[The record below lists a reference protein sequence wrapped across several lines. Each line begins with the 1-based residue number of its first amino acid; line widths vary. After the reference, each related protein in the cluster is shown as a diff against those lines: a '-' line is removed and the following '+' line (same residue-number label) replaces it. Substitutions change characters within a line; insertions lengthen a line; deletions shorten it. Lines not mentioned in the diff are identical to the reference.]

1 MGYIVYEKGKFSY
14 EGGKF
19 YEHEC
24 CSDHL
29 MNFFIALAESNRL
42 QIVELLRNGPL
53 TVGEIANR
61 LGLNQPQASKHL
73 RILSDAGLVEVHPI
87 ANRRVYKLK
96 RQAFQ
101 DLDNWLDSFLH
112 MWEDR
117 FDRLDDYLH
126 ELQSQPKKKS
136 DAISPAKRFSGTTNF
151 LGSFVM
157 LQKANIK
164 FILEG

>member
-1 MGYIVYEKGKFSY
+1 MRKEIFPTK
-14 EGGKF
+14 GGKF
-19 YEHEC
+19 YEHEY

-29 MNFFIALAESNRL
+29 MNFFTALAEYNRL

-53 TVGEIANR
+53 TVWEIANR

-96 RQAFQ
+96 RQGFQ
-101 DLDNWLDSFLH
+101 DLDNWLDTFLRILN
-112 MWEDR
+112 ER
-117 FDRLDDYLH
+117 FDQLDDHLH

-136 DAISPAKRFSGTTNF
+136 NDN
-151 LGSFVM
+151 
-157 LQKANIK
+157 
-164 FILEG
+164 

>member
-1 MGYIVYEKGKFSY
+1 
-14 EGGKF
+14 
-19 YEHEC
+19 
-24 CSDHL
+24 
-29 MNFFIALAESNRL
+29 MNFFTALADSNRL

-61 LGLNQPQASKHL
+61 LRLNQPQTSKHL
-73 RILSDAGLVEVHPI
+73 SILSDTGLVEVHPI

-101 DLDNWLDSFLH
+101 DLDNWLDSFLG
-112 MWEDR
+112 MWEEG

-136 DAISPAKRFSGTTNF
+136 DDN
-151 LGSFVM
+151 
-157 LQKANIK
+157 
-164 FILEG
+164 